1 MLPKSKF
8 KEFIKFI
15 LAGGFAAFANIGS
28 RIFFS
33 IFFPY
38 NLSIVFSFFVGL
50 SSGFLLMR
58 KYVFVFKRNLL
69 KSQIIRFTFI
79 NILNLFQTFFI
90 AYSLKFLLGMMV
102 NNIKI
107 IELLAHIGGVSFPII
122 TSYFAH
128 KYFTFR

>member
-1 MLPKSKF
+1 MLSKSKF

-15 LAGGFAAFANIGS
+15 LTGGFAAFANIGS

-58 KYVFVFKRNLL
+58 KYVFVFKRNLFR
-69 KSQIIRFTFI
+69 SQIIRFTFI

-90 AYSLKFLLGMMV
+90 TYTLKYLLGFLL
-102 NNIKI
+102 NNIEI
-107 IELLAHIGGVSFPII
+107 IELLAHMGGVSFPVI